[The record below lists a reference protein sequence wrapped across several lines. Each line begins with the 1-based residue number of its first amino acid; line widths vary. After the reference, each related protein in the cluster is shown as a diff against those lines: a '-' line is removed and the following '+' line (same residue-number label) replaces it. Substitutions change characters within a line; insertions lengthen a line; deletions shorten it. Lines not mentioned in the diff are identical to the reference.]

1 MEPSGKDGRGGGLAL
16 ARDRSPDARR
26 AIDDGLPSA
35 QRASRRPR
43 PTGMPS
49 CPGAAAARRVFMR
62 QAADAAMAG
71 THQRPLYRL
80 ARIRQYTL
88 FSTCAN
94 GAICN

>member
-1 MEPSGKDGRGGGLAL
+1 MVEAAASLSRATVLRMLDEPSTTVCRALNEPVVGL
-16 ARDRSPDARR
+16 DR
-26 AIDDGLPSA
+26 
-35 QRASRRPR
+35 
-43 PTGMPS
+43 TGMPS